1 MLPLGN
7 VAEMRLVRKA
17 AGKLCSVLSVIL
29 SRTLA
34 RKDTVNK
41 RILNPSATILSRSVS
56 GRVSVTDAPPQAE
69 GAPLG
74 APSGSYIAIAGP
86 QRRA

>member
-1 MLPLGN
+1 
-7 VAEMRLVRKA
+7 MRLVRKA

-41 RILNPSATILSRSVS
+41 RT
-56 GRVSVTDAPPQAE
+56 
-69 GAPLG
+69 
-74 APSGSYIAIAGP
+74 
-86 QRRA
+86 

>member
-41 RILNPSATILSRSVS
+41 RT
-56 GRVSVTDAPPQAE
+56 
-69 GAPLG
+69 
-74 APSGSYIAIAGP
+74 
-86 QRRA
+86 